1 MAEVSISILDVKED
15 DSIKTF
21 YNLETAKPDY
31 FHIDV
36 MDGKFV
42 KENNLEKMR
51 DYTLKIHSMTMTP
64 LDVHLMVEEPKNE
77 FDYFIDQGADK
88 ITFHY
93 EVYKSNGDILND
105 IKYLIQ
111 NHVKVGIAIN
121 PDTDIEKVYEILPYV
136 HSVLIMT
143 VFPGKGGQDIIEA
156 TIEKIRSL
164 KNYCLEND
172 LDLDIEA
179 DGGINDKNADK
190 VVKAGANIIVSGS
203 YILKSKEYISAVKFL
218 KNI

>member
-42 KENNLEKMR
+42 KENNLEKMK

-64 LDVHLMVEEPKNE
+64 LDVHLMVENPKNE

-93 EVYKSNGDILND
+93 EVYKSNDDILND

>member
-64 LDVHLMVEEPKNE
+64 LDVHLMVEDPKNE

-93 EVYKSNGDILND
+93 EVYKSNDEILND

>member
-64 LDVHLMVEEPKNE
+64 LDVHLMVENPKNE

-93 EVYKSNGDILND
+93 EVYKSNDDILND

-203 YILKSKEYISAVKFL
+203 YILKSKDYISAVKFL

>member
-1 MAEVSISILDVKED
+1 MAEVSISILDVKEE

-42 KENNLEKMR
+42 EKNNLEKMK

-64 LDVHLMVEEPKNE
+64 LDVHLMVENPRNE

-93 EVYKSNGDILND
+93 EVYKDNDEILND
-105 IKYLIQ
+105 IRYLIQ
-111 NHVKVGIAIN
+111 NHIKVGIAIN
-121 PDTDIEKVYEILPYV
+121 PDTDIEKIYEILPYV

-156 TIEKIRSL
+156 TMKKITNL

-190 VVKAGANIIVSGS
+190 VVEAGANIIVSGS
-203 YILKSKEYISAVKFL
+203 YILKSKDYISAVKFL

>member
-64 LDVHLMVEEPKNE
+64 LDVHLMVEDPKNE

-93 EVYKSNGDILND
+93 EVYKSNDDILND

>member
-1 MAEVSISILDVKED
+1 MEINKEEKKEFNILYEDGIYRILIDTYQFILTKVSVTTRED
-15 DSIKTF
+15 GTTSSYST
-21 YNLETAKPDY
+21 NLGY
-31 FHIDV
+31 FS
-36 MDGKFV
+36 
-42 KENNLEKMR
+42 
-51 DYTLKIHSMTMTP
+51 TLGQA
-64 LDVHLMVEEPKNE
+64 
-77 FDYFIDQGADK
+77 FDYLLEILIKDK
-88 ITFHY
+88 VKVSENF
-93 EVYKSNGDILND
+93 KKDIQS

-190 VVKAGANIIVSGS
+190 VVSH
-203 YILKSKEYISAVKFL
+203 F
-218 KNI
+218 

>member
-64 LDVHLMVEEPKNE
+64 LDVHLMVEDPKNE
-77 FDYFIDQGADK
+77 FNYFIDQGADK

-93 EVYKSNGDILND
+93 EVYKSNDDILND

>member
-64 LDVHLMVEEPKNE
+64 LDVHLMVENPKNE

-93 EVYKSNGDILND
+93 EVYKSNDDILND